1 MSANYYHDFLNTS
14 TELVTDKLV
23 FLCIYTIYNNNI
35 LYLLENA
42 NNLMVFPHFSNSGNI
57 KVVSDDIITKKMQIE
72 ASTYKGWVEY
82 ADQYYIFYS
91 LEDNY
96 KYDKLMDGYFFTS
109 IYEIIFQKKLLNY
122 PIHKSVSNLFFKYKL
137 LNYLY
142 DDNEN
147 QLNINDVV
155 LYTCNKKDLLNIIDM
170 GIISKYKII
179 TESTISTTTD
189 FYNLLQEYLI
199 KKNISFTKFIE
210 KYSQNKE
217 LSINNLKLF
226 ITSKG
231 LEYNENIINSVFE
244 KIDIDNNKK
253 ISNIEL
259 SDLFR
264 EQRNNKLLYSAIKTF
279 NKPHLKPGS
288 YIRIIINLRSYN
300 ITGISKKNK
309 IRQLQISEPF
319 IILSGNT
326 I

>member
-1 MSANYYHDFLNTS
+1 MMYVYKCAN
-14 TELVTDKLV
+14 
-23 FLCIYTIYNNNI
+23 
-35 LYLLENA
+35 
-42 NNLMVFPHFSNSGNI
+42 
-57 KVVSDDIITKKMQIE
+57 
-72 ASTYKGWVEY
+72 
-82 ADQYYIFYS
+82 
-91 LEDNY
+91 
-96 KYDKLMDGYFFTS
+96 
-109 IYEIIFQKKLLNY
+109 
-122 PIHKSVSNLFFKYKL
+122 
-137 LNYLY
+137 
-142 DDNEN
+142 
-147 QLNINDVV
+147 
-155 LYTCNKKDLLNIIDM
+155 KDLFSIVDM
-170 GIISKYKII
+170 GIIHKYHHL
-179 TESTISTTTD
+179 SDDSISTSSD